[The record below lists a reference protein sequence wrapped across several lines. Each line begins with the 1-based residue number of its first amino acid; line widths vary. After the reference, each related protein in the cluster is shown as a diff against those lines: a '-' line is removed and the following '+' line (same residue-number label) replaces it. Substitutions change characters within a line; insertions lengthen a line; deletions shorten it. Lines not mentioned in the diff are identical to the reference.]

1 MGGTAGQKIGNNLV
15 GFCFCPLHGMLND
28 VYSMKP
34 ETLPL
39 PKIFVEKCTSRVLS
53 ALARAAELSRAFPE
67 HKGEVQLSCAL
78 VSLLEEEGSL
88 ALHIL
93 RAHRITM
100 QDALLSHEE
109 KYSGEKKQKEG
120 GISYQHVRFS
130 GDTKAALKRALY
142 AAARWRHRYV
152 GTEHLLYGVVCEGLK
167 QAESSAKIR
176 EYAPLLRGRARQK
189 LNDLKGHLEE
199 IFSSAAHFPDF
210 EQLEAYADDPLF
222 PLALM
227 QKGASLPPG
236 SEAQEQNETP
246 PSTQP
251 VGRSPLAPRSSLANF
266 CEDLVQKAERG
277 EIDPLIGRDA
287 EVDRL
292 IHILSRRIK
301 NNPVLIGEPGVGKTA
316 IVQGLADR
324 IAKNQVPE
332 QLIGKRILGLDMGQ
346 LVAGTMFRG
355 EFEARLK
362 EVLKEAKAKRVILF
376 IDEIHMIVGAGSA
389 PGSMDAANMLKPA
402 LSQGLIQVIG
412 ATTLDEYRK
421 SIEKDSAL
429 ERRFQ
434 PIMVREQS
442 PEEAMRVISGVKSAY
457 EKHHNVSISDAV
469 VRLAVLLS
477 ERYITDR
484 FLPDKAIDVLD
495 EASAYAR
502 GRLKPTTIK
511 PQIYERERM
520 LQNLMERKEHAIER
534 EAYEEALQI
543 KKEIESLE
551 GELRSLKVE
560 RKAEERTVHAELTED
575 DVRGTIGRI
584 TGVPVDK
591 LQSEEAKALKHI
603 DRTLQ
608 NRIVGQDEAV
618 GQVAR
623 VLQRARAGL
632 TNPKRPF
639 GSFIFLGPTG
649 VGKTELAK
657 VLAGEV
663 YQNADALIKFDMSEF
678 MEPHSVSKLIG
689 APPGYVGYEDEGKL
703 TERVRRNPHSII
715 LFDEVEKAHPAV
727 FNVLLQV
734 LEDGELTSAS
744 GRKVSF
750 RNTVIIMTSNIGTE
764 EFTKAVSHIGF
775 SSQGTPENPDE
786 INDNLKARFAEIQE
800 DAVKELRTIMRPE
813 LLNRVDAIIV
823 FRPLGKKEIQKIAD
837 LELGYLAE
845 RVQESKHIRLRFAP
859 GVSQHVADASF
870 NPREGARPVRRAV
883 EQEIE
888 SALADKFIDMEVG
901 EGDVFNVTVA
911 KGKLTI
917 KKESPEKHKAASE
930 PVEKDKKK

>member
-1 MGGTAGQKIGNNLV
+1 
-15 GFCFCPLHGMLND
+15 
-28 VYSMKP
+28 MKS

-39 PKIFVEKCTSRVLS
+39 PKMFVEKCTSRVLS
-53 ALARAAELSRAFPE
+53 VLSRAAELSRAFSDR
-67 HKGEVQLSCAL
+67 KGEIQLSCML

-88 ALHIL
+88 ALNIL
-93 RAHRITM
+93 RAHHITM
-100 QDALLSHEE
+100 QDALLPHEE
-109 KYSGEKKQKEG
+109 KYPGEKKQG
-120 GISYQHVRFS
+120 GESSGEPVRLS
-130 GDTKAALKRALY
+130 GDTKSSLKRALY

-167 QAESSAKIR
+167 QLESPAKTR
-176 EYAPLLRGRARQK
+176 EHTLLLRGRARQK
-189 LNDLKGHLEE
+189 LSDLKGHLEE
-199 IFSSAAHFPDF
+199 IFSSAAHFPDLAR
-210 EQLEAYADDPLF
+210 LETYADDPFF

-227 QKGASLPPG
+227 QRGASLPPG
-236 SEAQEQNETP
+236 SEAQEQGETP
-246 PSTQP
+246 PGAQ
-251 VGRSPLAPRSSLANF
+251 GAIRSPLAPRSSLANF

-316 IVQGLADR
+316 IVQGLASR

-389 PGSMDAANMLKPA
+389 AGSMDAANMLKPA

-421 SIEKDSAL
+421 SIEKDTAL

-434 PIMVREQS
+434 PIIVREQS
-442 PEEAMRVISGVKSAY
+442 PEEAMQVIVGVKGAY

-469 VRLAVLLS
+469 VRTAVLLS

-495 EASAYAR
+495 EAAAYAR
-502 GRLKPTTIK
+502 GRLKPTTTQ
-511 PQIYERERM
+511 PQIYERERT
-520 LQNLMERKEHAIER
+520 LQDLTERKERAIER
-534 EAYEEALQI
+534 EAYEEALQV
-543 KKEIESLE
+543 KKEIEILE
-551 GELRSLKVE
+551 DALRALKAE
-560 RKAEERTVHAELTED
+560 RKAEERIVHVELTED
-575 DVRGTIGRI
+575 DVRSTIGRI

-591 LQSEEAKALKHI
+591 LQGEEAKALKHI
-603 DRTLQ
+603 DQTLRV
-608 NRIVGQDEAV
+608 RIIGQDEAV
-618 GQVAR
+618 QQVALTLR
-623 VLQRARAGL
+623 RARAGL
-632 TNPKRPF
+632 VNPKRPF

-657 VLAGEV
+657 VLAEEV
-663 YQNADALIKFDMSEF
+663 YESAESLIKLDMSEF

-715 LFDEVEKAHPAV
+715 LFDEIEKAHPTI

-734 LEDGELTSAS
+734 LEDGELTSAA

-750 RNTVIIMTSNIGTE
+750 RNTIIIMTSNIGTE
-764 EFTKAVSHIGF
+764 EFTKAASSIGF
-775 SSQGTPENPDE
+775 SAQGSPEGAQNISEDLATRFNE
-786 INDNLKARFAEIQE
+786 IKE
-800 DAVKELRTIMRPE
+800 DAVKELRAIMRPE
-813 LLNRVDAIIV
+813 LLNRVDAIVV
-823 FRPLGKKEIQKIAD
+823 FRPLGKKEICNIAELELAYLAKRVRENKHISLRFSPSVSTHIAD
-837 LELGYLAE
+837 T
-845 RVQESKHIRLRFAP
+845 
-859 GVSQHVADASF
+859 SF
-870 NPREGARPVRRAV
+870 NPREGARPVRRAM

-888 SALADKFIDMEVG
+888 SALADKLIDMEVG
-901 EGDVFNVTVA
+901 EGDAVKVDVV
-911 KGKLTI
+911 KGKLSV
-917 KKESPEKHKAASE
+917 KKESRKQKTT
-930 PVEKDKKK
+930 